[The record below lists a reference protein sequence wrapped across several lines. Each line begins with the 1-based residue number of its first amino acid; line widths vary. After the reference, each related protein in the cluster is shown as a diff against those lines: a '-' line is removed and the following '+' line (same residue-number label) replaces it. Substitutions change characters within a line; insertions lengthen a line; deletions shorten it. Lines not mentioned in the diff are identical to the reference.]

1 MSYLADVKSD
11 LKGLFDEA
19 FDHAWK
25 EIVEPALKE
34 SYRNGV
40 ADGRKAASDEPK
52 PATTPQRRRFG
63 KQRAPQRQPGEE

>member
-1 MSYLADVKSD
+1 VSYLAEIKSD

-25 EIVEPALKE
+25 EIVEPALKQ

-40 ADGRKAASDEPK
+40 ADARAGKGNPDDAGDAKPRRQWGQRRKAGGESD
-52 PATTPQRRRFG
+52 G
-63 KQRAPQRQPGEE
+63 